1 MGHSCWYWSAAADS
15 DDAMR
20 TDPTGRLDILIG
32 GIIARIAQQ
41 NPVLHALYL
50 AFEPNVQRA
59 VKQLDSPAVRR
70 VVRGMVNSNSGVEIR
85 NSEPKSKSKS
95 KRVRT
100 GVVKA
105 KVIPASDSANV
116 IDAQWVTE

>member
-1 MGHSCWYWSAAADS
+1 
-15 DDAMR
+15 MR
-20 TDPTGRLDILIG
+20 TDPTGRLDILVG

-50 AFEPNVQRA
+50 AFEPNVKQA

-70 VVRGMVNSNSGVEIR
+70 IVKGMVNGDSGAEIR
-85 NSEPKSKSKS
+85 NSKPKS
-95 KRVRT
+95 KRVRA

-105 KVIPASDSANV
+105 KVIPASNSANV
-116 IDAQWVTE
+116 IDAQWVAE

>member
-1 MGHSCWYWSAAADS
+1 
-15 DDAMR
+15 MR

-70 VVRGMVNSNSGVEIR
+70 VVRGMVNSNSGVEVR

-105 KVIPASDSANV
+105 KVIPASDSTNV